1 MSDKMTKQERLD
13 FEAWWCAEE
22 LLNNTS
28 KYSDEYLR
36 GYAEAIKWVKSL
48 DQQEVYV

>member
-1 MSDKMTKQERLD
+1 MNDKMTKQERLD

-28 KYSDEYLR
+28 EYSNEYLR
-36 GYAEAIKWVKSL
+36 GYAEAIKWAKSL

>member
-1 MSDKMTKQERLD
+1 MNDKMTKQERLD

-28 KYSDEYLR
+28 EYSDEYLR

-48 DQQEVYV
+48 EQQEVYV

>member
-1 MSDKMTKQERLD
+1 MSERMNKQKRLD

-28 KYSDEYLR
+28 EYSDEYLR

-48 DQQEVYV
+48 DEQEVHL

>member
-1 MSDKMTKQERLD
+1 MSGEMTKQERLD
-13 FEAWWCAEE
+13 FEAWWCSEE

-28 KYSDEYLR
+28 EYSDEYLK

-48 DQQEVYV
+48 DQQGVCE